1 MIFQTL
7 IIHYANFGTP
17 NKPSFYCI
25 LLHEYTMQFCI
36 KMAAARAIAAAAAAV
51 VPSAST
57 LCSFST
63 RSFFWKI
70 NSLSFPSKF
79 FFFMRERERECA
91 RIIYENK
98 IKNFKRIWTI
108 IHLTWTPLKIK
119 GNLISSKANAQQ
131 APVQ

>member
-36 KMAAARAIAAAAAAV
+36 KMAAARPIAAAV

-57 LCSFST
+57 HSVAFQQGVFLEKLILFHSLQNSSF
-63 RSFFWKI
+63 
-70 NSLSFPSKF
+70 L
-79 FFFMRERERECA
+79 
-91 RIIYENK
+91 
-98 IKNFKRIWTI
+98 
-108 IHLTWTPLKIK
+108 
-119 GNLISSKANAQQ
+119 
-131 APVQ
+131 

>member
-36 KMAAARAIAAAAAAV
+36 KMAAARPITAAV

-57 LCSFST
+57 HSVAFQQGGFLEKLILFH
-63 RSFFWKI
+63 
-70 NSLSFPSKF
+70 SLHSKF
-79 FFFMRERERECA
+79 FFFMRESVRA
-91 RIIYENK
+91 
-98 IKNFKRIWTI
+98 
-108 IHLTWTPLKIK
+108 
-119 GNLISSKANAQQ
+119 SSMKTK
-131 APVQ
+131 